1 MADVGRK
8 AIALVKQSVRELLE
22 RRMSPEQADAAAEKL
37 STGTWTHDYPIWA
50 RTAKDLGLP
59 VSTDM
64 PNDVLELMTLFPQP
78 VRAHAGG
85 VEYLPIPRQREAVR
99 RAPDKMS

>member
-50 RTAKDLGLP
+50 RTAKD
-59 VSTDM
+59 
-64 PNDVLELMTLFPQP
+64 QP
-78 VRAHAGG
+78 VRAQAGG
-85 VEYLPIPRQREAVR
+85 VEYLPNLGRGRLLGAHPTRCHDRNGPQGE
-99 RAPDKMS
+99 